1 MSPSSVAPT
10 IVNPFANADVN
21 ELVDP
26 PPGVEDS
33 IAKAIEENANK
44 IKLEEKRDMLDIFV
58 PKNDIY
64 IIPCI
69 SSYSF
74 SLILRG
80 GRLFLRL
87 FVSDS
92 ALDF

>member
-44 IKLEEKRDMLDIFV
+44 IKQEEKRDMLDIFV
-58 PKNDIY
+58 PKK
-64 IIPCI
+64 
-69 SSYSF
+69 
-74 SLILRG
+74 
-80 GRLFLRL
+80 
-87 FVSDS
+87 
-92 ALDF
+92 